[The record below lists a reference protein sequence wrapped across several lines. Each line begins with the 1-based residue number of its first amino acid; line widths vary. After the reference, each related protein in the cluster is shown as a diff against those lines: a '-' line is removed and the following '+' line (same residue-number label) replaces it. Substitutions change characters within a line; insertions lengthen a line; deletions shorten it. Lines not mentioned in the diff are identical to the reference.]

1 MKKSKKENEKSKIQE
16 NTSFN
21 LYYMNLNKVYEISMM
36 INNIILSSYEKET
49 ADINVK
55 KKYKKASL
63 EGKIDSEYLSS
74 IKSVLETG
82 SSKERTLSSKMIEKL
97 DVKTTKSILLKQIKG
112 KCKPVQELK
121 NCNEGELILLENVKL
136 SILDKKNLR
145 QMLLLKRDAL
155 KGIQIDGVEINNII
169 SSMIKDYSYILS
181 GTMQLNNSEK
191 FVIKIP
197 FELDN
202 EFENNY
208 NIDDI
213 VLGNVSIIGI
223 YKNKNN
229 ISDIANN
236 TLNYFSNGQD
246 LLKQTTGKFMKSQ
259 NENDH
264 GTQENLDFLGEVH
277 YIDIIGII
285 QEIKFYAPINNKV
298 TLWDKFFEFIG
309 VNKYEK

>member
-1 MKKSKKENEKSKIQE
+1 MEIIKKEKETSSTQK

-49 ADINVK
+49 ADINIK
-55 KKYKKASL
+55 RKYKKASL

-97 DVKTTKSILLKQIKG
+97 DVKTTKSILLKQIKS
-112 KCKPVQELK
+112 KCKPVQKLSDCK
-121 NCNEGELILLENVKL
+121 EGELILLENVKL

-169 SSMIKDYSYILS
+169 SSIIKDYSYILS
-181 GTMQLNNSEK
+181 GIVKPSNNEN

-213 VLGNVSIIGI
+213 VLGTVSIIGI

-246 LLKQTTGKFMKSQ
+246 LLNQTTSKFTKSQ
-259 NENDH
+259 NTNDY
-264 GTQENLDFLGEVH
+264 GTQENFSSIGEVH

-285 QEIKFYAPINNKV
+285 QEIKFNSPISDKV
-298 TLWDKFFEFIG
+298 TFWNRILNFLG
-309 VNKYEK
+309 VNKNEK